1 MPYDAC
7 GMARITAQLSS
18 FALACPNLTALWL
31 VPLVTVIWPR
41 LRFSRANWDGSN
53 DGLNLKNL
61 RSCKRKWLKY
71 VKMEMNSNQLW
82 FGHQFID
89 SSLNLRLTL
98 ISYAILTKSSGPVF
112 WWRILQI
119 FGAFASAG
127 GFSHAFLDAAEKS
140 LSQFLSRS
148 FCGVI
153 WCNLTMICLISVHWN
168 WNCMNNQFVN
178 E

>member
-61 RSCKRKWLKY
+61 RSCKRTWLKY

-98 ISYAILTKSSGPVF
+98 ISYAIPTKSSGPVDGEGYF
-112 WWRILQI
+112 RHLEPLPVQVD
-119 FGAFASAG
+119 SRTH
-127 GFSHAFLDAAEKS
+127 FSTLPRSH
-140 LSQFLSRS
+140 FLSS
-148 FCGVI
+148 WAGV
-153 WCNLTMICLISVHWN
+153 SV
-168 WNCMNNQFVN
+168 